1 MILDIL
7 FVVLFIL
14 CAVIAL
20 ILVVYFLVRHR
31 LKFDQADKDFKKIVI
46 YGDVRS
52 SYKMHNHIADMIKKE
67 NPDMVLFTGDIASN
81 SHNFLHYL
89 IFSII
94 ENKLWKK
101 CEYYPIRGNH
111 ESEIHHYQIFL
122 DLPHNKTY
130 YSFDRMGMHFIVL
143 DVIDE
148 SLHTELITWLKQDLE
163 QNKTFK
169 LYVELFPNHP
179 NLIVCDD
186 KNKVL
191 NIYKEKGDF
200 LSDHFLTKNCLYEV
214 KSTRLTLNQC
224 NSLENVCK
232 VLSNKTYKLFSSI
245 CKDDT
250 QVSQLVQQ
258 IENSKDLFIIDQTI
272 QPFHFFNADA
282 KLIKVEDIYKF
293 FITDQKKIASY
304 LKEEVLRKD
313 LEKFYKQS
321 NKKLKNLEDDLNKA
335 NSSLIYKDYG
345 NYILQT
351 MYDFDE
357 TPETIIYKSNKI
369 SLNSTLSMSENAAI
383 YFKKYKKAKNAI
395 EILKT
400 LIEKTKLD
408 IIYFEKKLLQFDK
421 ANFQDLQ
428 QMKEELAYLGYIKA
442 TKSNKKQKKNNKQ
455 KKYSPHILNTQFGD
469 IYYGMNDLQNETL
482 TFSIANKEDIFVH
495 IKDYPGSHIIIR
507 RESFNKNKDKILKIA
522 AQLALYLSNVDQ
534 SEIYYTQI
542 TKVKKN
548 SNKLGLV
555 NLKDYQTIFERKDQ
569 KILEFLI
576 KNLK

>member
-1 MILDIL
+1 MALDNLVCNTLYADIKQKFENG
-7 FVVLFIL
+7 FVSDIYKISNTDYCLSMHSVNFENKRRNLVISLDLKNPFIGYTFENLVKVNDNSPFFIFIKKLKGTKLIKIDKVENERIFLFI
-14 CAVIAL
+14 
-20 ILVVYFLVRHR
+20 F
-31 LKFDQADKDFKKIVI
+31 
-46 YGDVRS
+46 
-52 SYKMHNHIADMIKKE
+52 E
-67 NPDMVLFTGDIASN
+67 
-81 SHNFLHYL
+81 
-89 IFSII
+89 
-94 ENKLWKK
+94 KL
-101 CEYYPIRGNH
+101 
-111 ESEIHHYQIFL
+111 ESTTI
-122 DLPHNKTY
+122 
-130 YSFDRMGMHFIVL
+130 
-143 DVIDE
+143 
-148 SLHTELITWLKQDLE
+148 DLE

-214 KSTRLTLNQC
+214 ESTRLTLNQC